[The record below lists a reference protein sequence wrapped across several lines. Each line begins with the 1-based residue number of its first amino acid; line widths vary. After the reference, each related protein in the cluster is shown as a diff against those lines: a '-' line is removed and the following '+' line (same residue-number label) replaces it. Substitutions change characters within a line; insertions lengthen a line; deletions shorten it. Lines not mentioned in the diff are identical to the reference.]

1 MSLWIVF
8 SVLKLFGII
17 LGHETGYIIRLKSRS
32 LCLIPG
38 ADLFD
43 QAQAFRSDGAK
54 GQQSV
59 WSSLLKM
66 AQLLHGVDPLPPQ
79 GQR

>member
-8 SVLKLFGII
+8 SVLKLFGTI
-17 LGHETGYIIRLKSRS
+17 LGHETGYIIHLKSRS
-32 LCLIPG
+32 LCLIPV

-43 QAQAFRSDGAK
+43 QVQAFRSDGAK

-59 WSSLLKM
+59 RSSLLKM